1 MIGQTLAQGGRV
13 SAKINVRTRRGRRAV
28 ATRSRAVLLRQAE
41 LAGVGLAFVAA
52 LVFVAAAFGNVDA
65 LFAGI

>member
-1 MIGQTLAQGGRV
+1 MSSKASTRGTATIKTIEFR
-13 SAKINVRTRRGRRAV
+13 RTGARGRA
-28 ATRSRAVLLRQAE
+28 AMRSRAVLLRQAE

-52 LVFVAAAFGNVDA
+52 LAFVAVAFGNADA